1 VEFLMARWM
10 LCFCLMFG
18 SLFAR
23 ADERVFYQPLNVD
36 ASLSQ
41 AQWQKIWQD
50 TARQGARTLIVQW
63 TAYGDSNF
71 GGANGWLANSLK
83 LAQQQGLQLVL
94 GLKMDPAYYQRIDEL
109 DSAALGKYWQAQ
121 LGQSLAQQRR
131 LREDWKLTV
140 QGWYLPLELD
150 DFHFLAADRRMTLQK
165 QLKDFAAKI
174 DAPLHVSA
182 FSAGKLAPTVNGQW
196 LGDLSALG
204 IQVWWQDGAGTGRLP
219 VFVREGY
226 ASALPCSVGIVRE
239 AFRQVSR
246 EGQPFH
252 AEPVAPDATSTGCH
266 PSAVFSLRYRPW
278 GRVILDNQRNH
289 QGGNVQNH

>member
-1 VEFLMARWM
+1 MARWM
-10 LCFCLMFG
+10 FFFCLILG
-18 SLFAR
+18 SVVVR

-36 ASLSQ
+36 AGLSQ

-63 TAYGDSNF
+63 TAYGDSDF

-83 LAQQQGLQLVL
+83 LAQRQGLQLVL

-109 DSAALGKYWQAQ
+109 DSAGLASYWQAQ
-121 LGQSLAQQRR
+121 LGQSLAQQHK
-131 LREDWKLTV
+131 LRKDWKLPV
-140 QGWYLPLELD
+140 SGWYLPLELD
-150 DFHFLAADRRMTLQK
+150 DDHFLAEDRRVTLQR
-165 QLKDFAAKI
+165 QLADLAGKL

-182 FSAGKLAPTVNGQW
+182 FSAGKLAPTVNARW
-196 LGDLSALG
+196 LGDLATAG

-219 VFVREGY
+219 PLVRNGY
-226 ASALPCSVGIVRE
+226 ASVLPCSVGIVRE

-246 EGQPFH
+246 DGQPFR
-252 AEPVAPDATSTGCH
+252 AEPSAPDVTSTGCH

-278 GRVILDNQRNH
+278 GQVILDNQRELP
-289 QGGNVQNH
+289 GDDVQNP